1 MTLRVG
7 LVGVGARGM
16 SFKPA
21 IDAFDEVTVHA
32 VCDVDKDAIQEA
44 AAAFDASEK
53 FTDYEPLLQKGNIDT
68 VVIGTPV
75 HLHVDQAT
83 AALERDLDVVSEV
96 PVGVSVDEC
105 RTLVQACA
113 DSDGRYG
120 MIENFPYL
128 KQCLI
133 VESMVAEGLFGEVY
147 YAEGEYLH
155 ELKALN
161 ERSGW
166 RRRWQTGVDGITYP
180 THSLAPILRWFGDD
194 RVNRVTCSGS
204 GHHHV
209 DADGH
214 RYEQQDT
221 TIMLAETEQD
231 RLIKIRLDMLSERP
245 HAIDNYQLQGT
256 AGSYESAR
264 TEDDRGRVWIADRE
278 TLRESRAYEWR
289 DLATFESKYFPERWR
304 DWRPPDTS
312 DIGGDDL
319 AFRDRVLAAD
329 FRMWSDLFDALL
341 TDSALPMDVHE
352 ALDVSLP
359 GLYSQQAISGDPEW
373 VEVPDSRAW

>member
-1 MTLRVG
+1 MTLRLG

-16 SFKPA
+16 SFEPA
-21 IDAFDEVTVHA
+21 IGAFDEVTVRA
-32 VCDVDKDAIQEA
+32 VCDVDADAVREA
-44 AAAFDASEK
+44 AAAFDAAGTY
-53 FTDYEPLLQKGNIDT
+53 TDYETFLDASDVDA
-68 VVIGTPV
+68 VVLGTPV

-105 RTLVQACA
+105 KALVRACA
-113 DSDGRYG
+113 DSAGRYG
-120 MIENFPYL
+120 MTENFPYL

-133 VESMVAEGLFGEVY
+133 VENMVRDGLFGEVY

-194 RVNRVTCSGS
+194 RISRVTCAGS

-209 DADGH
+209 DASGDA
-214 RYEQQDT
+214 YEQQDT
-221 TIMLAETEQD
+221 TVMLAETEQN
-231 RLIKIRLDMLSERP
+231 RLVKIRLDMLSERP

-256 AGSYESAR
+256 EGSYESAR
-264 TEDDRGRVWIADRE
+264 TEDGRHRVWTADGE
-278 TLRESRAYEWR
+278 TAAESRSYEWR
-289 DLATFESKYFPERWR
+289 DLEGFESEYFPERWR
-304 DWRPPDTS
+304 DRRPPDFG
-312 DIGGDDL
+312 DVGGDDL

-341 TDSALPMDVHE
+341 ADGALPMGVHE
-352 ALDVSLP
+352 ALDASLP
-359 GLYSQQAISGDPEW
+359 GLYSQRAISGDPEW
-373 VEVPDSRAW
+373 IEVPDSRTW